1 MEQKKTLWIVAAAGV
16 FLLVVIGAALILYSP
31 AVQNKTPVQTSLSY
45 SDSLNS
51 FSSVSSS
58 GNENIFRNSE
68 VFPEND
74 KVSEASENSSSS
86 VYPAKVPE
94 NEKDESASSSG
105 DFSVSSSGQPV
116 KFENVTLYSDNVQM
130 YGTSPSVTSVTT
142 VIDLNALKPP
152 APSERNYSQA
162 ESFNEPKTE
171 PKTQIAEIPSSVA
184 VPQKKVAGSKIEQKT
199 EQKTESKTV
208 AKPVAKKTAVPAKKT
223 ASKPAETKASVPD
236 IYWIQVG
243 SYEVKKLAD
252 EARKILENNKI
263 PNEVFTHNEKG
274 KLFYRVRV
282 GPYTTKQEAQYWQK
296 CIRAINEFSE
306 VESYIAKN

>member
-31 AVQNKTPVQTSLSY
+31 AVQNKSPVQTSLSY
-45 SDSLNS
+45 SDGLNS

-68 VFPEND
+68 IFPEND
-74 KVSEASENSSSS
+74 GMSEAGKNSESS
-86 VYPAKVPE
+86 VSPVEEPVNA
-94 NEKDESASSSG
+94 KDEA
-105 DFSVSSSGQPV
+105 SGQPV
-116 KFENVTLYSDNVQM
+116 KVENATLYSDNV
-130 YGTSPSVTSVTT
+130 YLIETTPSVTT
-142 VIDLNALKPP
+142 VIDLNALKPSAP
-152 APSERNYSQA
+152 AAKNYAPA
-162 ESFNEPKTE
+162 ESFNEPKVE
-171 PKTQIAEIPSSVA
+171 QKVQAAETPSSA
-184 VPQKKVAGSKIEQKT
+184 VVSQKKVAGPKVEQKPV
-199 EQKTESKTV
+199 SKSV
-208 AKPVAKKTAVPAKKT
+208 SKPAVKKTAVPAKKT

-236 IYWIQVG
+236 TYWIQVG

-252 EARKILENNKI
+252 DARKILENNKI
-263 PNEVFTHNEKG
+263 PNEVFTHKEKG

>member
-31 AVQNKTPVQTSLSY
+31 AVQNKSPVQTSLSY
-45 SDSLNS
+45 SDGLNS

-68 VFPEND
+68 IFPEND
-74 KVSEASENSSSS
+74 GMSEAGKNSESS
-86 VYPAKVPE
+86 VSPVEEPVNA
-94 NEKDESASSSG
+94 KDEA
-105 DFSVSSSGQPV
+105 SGQPV
-116 KFENVTLYSDNVQM
+116 KVENATLYSDNV
-130 YGTSPSVTSVTT
+130 YLIETTPSVTSVTT

-162 ESFNEPKTE
+162 ESFNEPKVE
-171 PKTQIAEIPSSVA
+171 QKVQAAETPSSA
-184 VPQKKVAGSKIEQKT
+184 VVSQEKVAGPKVEQKPV
-199 EQKTESKTV
+199 S
-208 AKPVAKKTAVPAKKT
+208 KPVSKPAVKKTAVPAKKT

-236 IYWIQVG
+236 TYWIQVG

-252 EARKILENNKI
+252 DARKILENNKI
-263 PNEVFTHNEKG
+263 PNEVFTHKEKG

>member
-31 AVQNKTPVQTSLSY
+31 AVQNKSPVQTSLSY
-45 SDSLNS
+45 SDGLNS

-68 VFPEND
+68 IFPEND
-74 KVSEASENSSSS
+74 GMSEAGKNSESS
-86 VYPAKVPE
+86 VSPVEEPVNA
-94 NEKDESASSSG
+94 KDEA
-105 DFSVSSSGQPV
+105 SGQPV
-116 KFENVTLYSDNVQM
+116 KVENATLYSDNV
-130 YGTSPSVTSVTT
+130 YLIETTPSVTSVTT
-142 VIDLNALKPP
+142 VIDLNALKPSAP
-152 APSERNYSQA
+152 AAKNYAPQ

-184 VPQKKVAGSKIEQKT
+184 VPQEKVAGSKI

-223 ASKPAETKASVPD
+223 AVPAKKTASKPAETKTSVTD
-236 IYWIQVG
+236 TYWIQVG

-252 EARKILENNKI
+252 DARKILENNKI
-263 PNEVFTHNEKG
+263 PNEVFTHKEKG

>member
-31 AVQNKTPVQTSLSY
+31 AVQNKSPVQTSLSY
-45 SDSLNS
+45 SDGLNS

-68 VFPEND
+68 IFPEND
-74 KVSEASENSSSS
+74 GMSEAGKNSESS
-86 VYPAKVPE
+86 VSPVEEPVNA
-94 NEKDESASSSG
+94 KDEA
-105 DFSVSSSGQPV
+105 SGQPV
-116 KFENVTLYSDNVQM
+116 KVENATLYSDNV
-130 YGTSPSVTSVTT
+130 YLIETTPSVTSVTT
-142 VIDLNALKPP
+142 VIDLNALKPSAP
-152 APSERNYSQA
+152 AAKNYAPA
-162 ESFNEPKTE
+162 ESFNEPQVEQKV
-171 PKTQIAEIPSSVA
+171 QAAETPSSA
-184 VPQKKVAGSKIEQKT
+184 VVSQKKVAGPKI

-208 AKPVAKKTAVPAKKT
+208 SKPAVKKTAVPAKKT

-236 IYWIQVG
+236 TYWIQVG

-252 EARKILENNKI
+252 DARKILENNKI
-263 PNEVFTHNEKG
+263 PNEVFTHKEKG

>member
-31 AVQNKTPVQTSLSY
+31 AVQNKSPVQTSLSY
-45 SDSLNS
+45 SDGLNS

-68 VFPEND
+68 IFPEND
-74 KVSEASENSSSS
+74 GMSEAGKNSESS
-86 VYPAKVPE
+86 VSPVEEPV
-94 NEKDESASSSG
+94 NEKEESA
-105 DFSVSSSGQPV
+105 GQQV
-116 KFENVTLYSDNVQM
+116 KVENATLYSDNV
-130 YGTSPSVTSVTT
+130 YLIETTPSVTSVTT
-142 VIDLNALKPP
+142 VIDLNALKPSAP
-152 APSERNYSQA
+152 AAKNYAPA
-162 ESFNEPKTE
+162 ESFNEPKVE
-171 PKTQIAEIPSSVA
+171 QKVQAAETPSSA
-184 VPQKKVAGSKIEQKT
+184 VVSQKKVAGPKVEQKPV
-199 EQKTESKTV
+199 SKSV
-208 AKPVAKKTAVPAKKT
+208 SKPAVKKTAVPAKKT

-236 IYWIQVG
+236 TYWIQVG

-252 EARKILENNKI
+252 DARKILENNKI
-263 PNEVFTHNEKG
+263 PNEVFTHKEKG

>member
-31 AVQNKTPVQTSLSY
+31 AVQNKSPVQTSLSY
-45 SDSLNS
+45 SDGLNS

-68 VFPEND
+68 IFPEND
-74 KVSEASENSSSS
+74 GMSEAGKNSESS
-86 VYPAKVPE
+86 VSPVEEPVNA
-94 NEKDESASSSG
+94 KDEA
-105 DFSVSSSGQPV
+105 SGQPV
-116 KFENVTLYSDNVQM
+116 KVENATLYSDNV
-130 YGTSPSVTSVTT
+130 YLIETTPSVTSVTT
-142 VIDLNALKPP
+142 VIDLNALKPSAP
-152 APSERNYSQA
+152 AAKNYAPA
-162 ESFNEPKTE
+162 ESFNEPKVE
-171 PKTQIAEIPSSVA
+171 QKVQAAETPSSA
-184 VPQKKVAGSKIEQKT
+184 VVSQKKVAGQKEFTQKT
-199 EQKTESKTV
+199 SSKTV
-208 AKPVAKKTAVPAKKT
+208 AKTSSTPAVKQTAVPAKKT
-223 ASKPAETKASVPD
+223 VSKQAETKASVPD
-236 IYWIQVG
+236 TYWIQVG

-252 EARKILENNKI
+252 DARKILENNKI
-263 PNEVFTHNEKG
+263 PNEVFTHKEKG

>member
-31 AVQNKTPVQTSLSY
+31 AVQNKSPVQTSLSY
-45 SDSLNS
+45 SDGLNS

-68 VFPEND
+68 IFPENNE
-74 KVSEASENSSSS
+74 VSEVSKNPDVSPVEEP
-86 VYPAKVPE
+86 V
-94 NEKDESASSSG
+94 NEKEESAS
-105 DFSVSSSGQPV
+105 QRV
-116 KFENVTLYSDNVQM
+116 KVENATLYSDNV
-130 YGTSPSVTSVTT
+130 YLIENTPAVTAVTT
-142 VIDLNALKPP
+142 VIDLNALKPSAP
-152 APSERNYSQA
+152 AAKNYAPA
-162 ESFNEPKTE
+162 ESFNEPKVE
-171 PKTQIAEIPSSVA
+171 QKVQAAETPSSA
-184 VPQKKVAGSKIEQKT
+184 VVSQKKVAGPKI

-208 AKPVAKKTAVPAKKT
+208 SKPAVKKTAVPAKKT

-236 IYWIQVG
+236 TYWIQVG

-252 EARKILENNKI
+252 DARKILENNKI
-263 PNEVFTHNEKG
+263 PNEVFTHKEKG

>member
-31 AVQNKTPVQTSLSY
+31 AVQNKSPVQTSLSY
-45 SDSLNS
+45 SDGLNS

-68 VFPEND
+68 IFPKND
-74 KVSEASENSSSS
+74 GVSEAGKNSESS
-86 VYPAKVPE
+86 VSPVEEPVNA
-94 NEKDESASSSG
+94 KDEA
-105 DFSVSSSGQPV
+105 SGQPV
-116 KFENVTLYSDNVQM
+116 KVENATLYSDNV
-130 YGTSPSVTSVTT
+130 YLIETTPAVTAVTT
-142 VIDLNALKPP
+142 VIDLNALKPS
-152 APSERNYSQA
+152 APDAKNYASQ

-171 PKTQIAEIPSSVA
+171 QKTQTSENSSPAV
-184 VPQKKVAGSKIEQKT
+184 VPQKKVAEQKEFT
-199 EQKTESKTV
+199 QKTSSKTV
-208 AKPVAKKTAVPAKKT
+208 AKTSSTPAVKQTAVPAKKT
-223 ASKPAETKASVPD
+223 VSKQAETKASVPD
-236 IYWIQVG
+236 TYWIQVG

-252 EARKILENNKI
+252 DARKILENNKI
-263 PNEVFTHNEKG
+263 PNEVFTHKEKG